1 MRPPGVPRATS
12 QVGLGSAR
20 NFSSAKPIF
29 QNVVQNAPL
38 GLRVLGDADM
48 LDMRKFK
55 KEMKAAM
62 LKRQASKGKER
73 AASNLFEP
81 LTMQGQNSEEMAYY
95 FGATSSDE
103 TKPSVQ
109 LLIPLNPVNGATSFL
124 SLDKSVDGGD
134 AFFSAMLMSDLRF
147 LSELHGNHHAKL
159 RNLIG
164 KLESVGCFDV
174 DPDTSCPAAKAVLDE
189 QGEKLVVTFYG
200 AKWTATEV
208 RQVLGFYE
216 GQAWYELVDLGGSLP
231 MSPLCSLILS
241 DYEEPLS
248 TSISSASSDVD
259 DAYEHDRVSQSFY
272 LPRISTTTAEES
284 YIWGVEDFIHSL
296 QETPRPVFRQRE
308 TV

>member
-1 MRPPGVPRATS
+1 
-12 QVGLGSAR
+12 
-20 NFSSAKPIF
+20 
-29 QNVVQNAPL
+29 L

-62 LKRQASKGKER
+62 LKRQASKGKDR
-73 AASNLFEP
+73 ASGSLFEP
-81 LTMQGQNSEEMAYY
+81 ITVQGRNSEMAYY
-95 FGATSSDE
+95 FGATSTDE
-103 TKPSVQ
+103 AKPSVQ

-124 SLDKSVDGGD
+124 SLDGSINGGD
-134 AFFSAMLMSDLRF
+134 SFFSATLMSDLRF

-164 KLESVGCFDV
+164 KLESAGCFDV
-174 DPDTSCPAAKAVLDE
+174 ESSTSCPSATAVLDE
-189 QGEKLVVTFYG
+189 PGEKLVVTFYG
-200 AKWTATEV
+200 ARWTATEV

-231 MSPLCSLILS
+231 ISPLCSSILS
-241 DYEEPLS
+241 DFDEEPLS
-248 TSISSASSDVD
+248 SPISSASSDVD
-259 DAYEHDRVSQSFY
+259 DVYEHDRVSQSLY
-272 LPRISTTTAEES
+272 LPRISTTSVDES

-296 QETPRPVFRQRE
+296 QDTPRPVFSHRE